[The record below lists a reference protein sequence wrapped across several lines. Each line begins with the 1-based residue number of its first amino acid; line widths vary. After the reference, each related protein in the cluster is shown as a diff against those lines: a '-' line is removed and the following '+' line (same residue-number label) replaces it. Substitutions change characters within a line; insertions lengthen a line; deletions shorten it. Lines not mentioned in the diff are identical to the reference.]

1 MLRLFLAFL
10 PVKQLGPLTAPLDLT
25 EPVTPAFSHLLQARV
40 VLSLT
45 LTNPLS
51 HALLNRGANSR
62 DLGTNEKTHL
72 CPCCLP
78 FHTDTA
84 AGRVGALPMG
94 TSCILPV
101 GTGGPRL
108 TFPTPFSVP
117 SLCLRI
123 SSHTRVSLL
132 CPLPS
137 FFNFFTSL
145 PRKPCYSLDSCP
157 LLHPAPVLPR
167 ATTLT
172 HSCPEPLE
180 TFLQKS
186 TTFRLSPMLS

>member
-1 MLRLFLAFL
+1 MSLL
-10 PVKQLGPLTAPLDLT
+10 
-25 EPVTPAFSHLLQARV
+25 PAFPHGYSSWRV
-40 VLSLT
+40 
-45 LTNPLS
+45 
-51 HALLNRGANSR
+51 A
-62 DLGTNEKTHL
+62 
-72 CPCCLP
+72 
-78 FHTDTA
+78 
-84 AGRVGALPMG
+84 ALPMG

-117 SLCLRI
+117 SLCLRT
-123 SSHTRVSLL
+123 SCHTRVFLL
-132 CPLPS
+132 CPLPT

-145 PRKPCYSLDSCP
+145 PRNPCYSLDSCP

-186 TTFRLSPMLS
+186 TTFPSLPSVILTLVHRWKLSCQLHLTRLESLPFYHQLLLPRRQSSQP